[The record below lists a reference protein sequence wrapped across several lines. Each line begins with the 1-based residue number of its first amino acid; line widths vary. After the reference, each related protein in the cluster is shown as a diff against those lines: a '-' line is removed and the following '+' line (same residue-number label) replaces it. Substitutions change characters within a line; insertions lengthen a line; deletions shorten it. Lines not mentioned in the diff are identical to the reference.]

1 MPAQAGI
8 HVILDCFA
16 ALAMTTCNNQHEH
29 TMKKSLLALASMFII
44 SACSG
49 ATSTAPS
56 TISAEEKR
64 KEERGKLT
72 GEDGLSVGGSRRDY
86 ASYASPL
93 GVNSYL
99 WRATLDTLS
108 FMPLVSEDP
117 FGGVIITDWYED
129 SKTPG
134 ERFKVNALIL
144 DKTLRADG
152 IKITL
157 FKQTMDKK
165 TGVWRD
171 KKTDSA
177 DARKIEDTILTRAR
191 ELKINQ
197 GK

>member
-1 MPAQAGI
+1 MI
-8 HVILDCFA
+8 YIFSVI
-16 ALAMTTCNNQHEH
+16 TENNQREH
-29 TMKKSLLALASMFII
+29 NMKKILFSLASIFII

-49 ATSTAPS
+49 VTTTAPS

-72 GEDGLSVGGSRRDY
+72 GEDGLSIGGSRRDD

-134 ERFKVNALIL
+134 ERYKVNALIL

-152 IKITL
+152 IKISL
-157 FKQTMDKK
+157 FKQVMDKK
-165 TGVWRD
+165 TGSWRD
-171 KKTDSA
+171 RKTDPA

>member
-1 MPAQAGI
+1 
-8 HVILDCFA
+8 
-16 ALAMTTCNNQHEH
+16 
-29 TMKKSLLALASMFII
+29 MKKLLFSLCSLLVIT
-44 SACSG
+44 ACGDIKSE
-49 ATSTAPS
+49 APS
-56 TISAEEKR
+56 TVSAEEMR
-64 KEERGKLT
+64 KESRGKLT
-72 GEDGLSVGGSRRDY
+72 GDEGISLGGRSEEK
-86 ASYASPL
+86 ASSASPL

-108 FMPLVSEDP
+108 FMPLASADP

-129 SKTPG
+129 TKTH
-134 ERFKVNALIL
+134 ERYKINALIL

-157 FKQTMDKK
+157 FKQTLV
-165 TGVWRD
+165 GNAWRD
-171 KKTDSA
+171 KKPNPE